1 MSKKS
6 FITVTTY
13 AAAMTLGAA
22 AHAQNQAKPGV
33 EVYGLVDVMV
43 RSANHTNNST
53 TVNDGAYTGSRLG
66 VRGNRKMQNGFDAF
80 FTVEMG
86 YDPTTGTSGQTSSSS
101 KLGEGSTSSGRLFGR
116 QALVGLT
123 TPAGTISVGRQYTLA
138 HELSGRFQ
146 PQSNSNADS
155 LKVMSDYHRARQ
167 DNMIKYAKSFDAL
180 NVYGT
185 FTANEGNGS
194 AKGVGASYK
203 GTNFEIL
210 GYASDMDTNAAGA
223 DTQKIKGLGF
233 NYKLSNDLT
242 VYFGGMSQRF
252 AVNTKTN
259 DVTTVGANYK
269 ISPVLTFTAGYTD
282 DKQSGS
288 NAGHRK
294 ITFAGVSY
302 LLDKDTD
309 VYVIADNNKI
319 NGNYAA
325 PSFFS
330 TGAKDQMGF
339 NVGIRYKF

>member
-1 MSKKS
+1 MNKKT
-6 FITVTTY
+6 FIVVALYTT
-13 AAAMTLGAA
+13 AMTLGAA
-22 AHAQNQAKPGV
+22 AHAQNLTKPGV
-33 EVYGLVDVMV
+33 ELYGLLDVMV

-66 VRGNRKMQNGFDAF
+66 VRGNRKLQNGLDAF
-80 FTVEMG
+80 FVVEMG
-86 YDPTTGTSGQTSSSS
+86 YDPSNGTSGQTSSSP

-123 TPAGTISVGRQYTLA
+123 TPAGTISIGRQYTLA

-146 PQSNSNADS
+146 PQSNPNADS

-167 DNMIKYAKSFDAL
+167 DNMIKYAKKLDAL

-210 GYASDMDTNAAGA
+210 GYASDMDTNAVGA
-223 DTQKIKGLGF
+223 DTQKIKGLGL
-233 NYKLSNDLT
+233 NYKLSSDLT
-242 VYFGGMSQRF
+242 VYFGGMTQRF
-252 AVNTKTN
+252 AVSTKKN
-259 DVTTVGANYK
+259 DVNTVGVNYK
-269 ISPVLTFTAGYTD
+269 INPALTFTAGYTD
-282 DKQSGS
+282 DKLSGS

-302 LLDKDTD
+302 LMDKDTE

-330 TGAKDQMGF
+330 TGSKDQMGL
-339 NVGIRYKF
+339 NVGVRYKF